1 MLFTGEMLASCMKS
15 GLLNSFLV
23 INLRSE
29 VELMN
34 LLHIRRHYRYKSR
47 RKWCRAPEIGQT
59 RSLLERYLVQCM
71 TDTDDAALLELQ
83 VAVLLSRPPR
93 VFISHFR
100 P

>member
-59 RSLLERYLVQCM
+59 PSLLERYLVLCM
-71 TDTDDAALLELQ
+71 TDTDDVALLELQ
-83 VAVLLSRPPR
+83 VALLLILHLG
-93 VFISHFR
+93 FC
-100 P
+100 